1 MHKQIVIDQINHRE
15 TSVVPYTLS
24 FEGDV
29 AERLD
34 AHYGTDAWR
43 AQLDQAI
50 CHAPIPALGVDLEVT
65 PTVTDPYGTTWQ
77 TNRRPFHQLEAPLKE
92 PSLQGFAFPDI
103 DDYVSDAYLA
113 QARAAIEAAPDR
125 FWVVGYSFGLFERT
139 WCLRGFTN
147 ALADAASEPAF
158 YGELVEAIAD
168 HQLAIIER
176 LLTLPV
182 DGIMGSDD
190 WGYQDGILLGPRL
203 WRKFI
208 KPQLARLHNR
218 IHAANKYTLSH
229 CCGSVID
236 IMPDLI
242 EIGLDVLES
251 VQPEARGM
259 SPYDLK
265 RQYGDRITFW
275 GGLGS
280 QSTIPFGTP
289 DDVRAEVS
297 RLCKAMPQ
305 GGGYILAPAK
315 ALQPETPTLNAA
327 AVVESFLQAGG
338 TPLAL

>member
-1 MHKQIVIDQINHRE
+1 MHKQVVLDQIAHRE
-15 TSVVPYTLS
+15 TEVVPYTLS

-50 CHAPIPALGVDLEVT
+50 CQAPIPALGVDLDVT
-65 PTVTDPYGTTWQ
+65 PVVTDPYGTTWQ
-77 TNRRPFHQLEAPLKE
+77 TDRRPFHQLTAPLAQ
-92 PSLQGFAFPDI
+92 PSLAGYIFPNL
-103 DDYVSDAYLA
+103 DDYITPTYMDTVRQEIA
-113 QARAAIEAAPDR
+113 AAPER

-147 ALADAASEPAF
+147 ALADAAGDPDF
-158 YGELVEAIAD
+158 YSELVAAIAE

-208 KPQLARLHNR
+208 KPQLARLYAR
-218 IHAANKYTLSH
+218 VHAAGKLNLSH
-229 CCGSVID
+229 CCGSVVD
-236 IMPDLI
+236 IIPDLI

-259 SPYDLK
+259 NPYELK
-265 RQYGDRITFW
+265 RRFGDRITFW

-280 QSTIPFGTP
+280 QSTIPFGQP
-289 DDVRAEVS
+289 DDIRAEV
-297 RLCKAMPQ
+297 RHLCAEMPR

-327 AVVESFLQAGG
+327 AVVESFLAAGG

>member
-1 MHKQIVIDQINHRE
+1 MQKQAVIDQISHRE

-34 AHYGTDAWR
+34 AHYGSRAWR
-43 AQLDQAI
+43 AQIDQAI
-50 CHAPIPALGVDLEVT
+50 VQAPIPALGVDLDVT

-77 TNRRPFHQLEAPLKE
+77 TDRRPFHQLEAPLKE
-92 PSLQGFAFPDI
+92 PSLEGYVFPDV
-103 DDYVSDAYLA
+103 DSYVSDAYLA
-113 QARAAIEAAPDR
+113 QVRAAIEAAPER

-158 YGELVEAIAD
+158 YAELVEAIAE
-168 HQLAIIER
+168 HQLAIIDK
-176 LLTLPV
+176 LLTLPI

-208 KPQLARLHNR
+208 KPQLARLHKR
-218 IHAANKYTLSH
+218 IHAAGKFTLSH
-229 CCGSVID
+229 CCGSVAE

-259 SPYDLK
+259 SPYELK
-265 RQYGDRITFW
+265 RKYGDEITFW

-280 QSTIPFGTP
+280 QSTVPFGSP
-289 DDVRAEVS
+289 AEIRAEVG
-297 RLCKAMPQ
+297 RLCQHMTR

-327 AVVESFLQAGG
+327 AVVESFLDATG